1 MSISSVRLAR
11 VSYQMVG
18 GNVRGNLMNSQ
29 IRLFEEQ
36 SRLATGLKI
45 AKPSDDAALASHATE
60 LMHLTD
66 VHAQFE
72 NNARYADEFL
82 AVSSDALNDI
92 GTVLAEAHTLAS
104 ANVGITTDSAQRETA
119 SVLIDGLI
127 EQLLHVA
134 NRKYRD
140 EYIFGG
146 TRTAEAPFVM
156 DGAGIEFQGNS
167 ESATTRVSN
176 ELAVQYNADGAEMFG
191 AVSRAAPGIDLDP
204 ALLPDTRLADL
215 GGALGDGIRLGSLR
229 IETGSASTLVDLGG
243 AETVRDV
250 INTINDATGGSVV
263 ASIAPSGQG
272 FTLMSPTGEPIVV
285 REVAGGVTARDLGFG
300 GASGSVI
307 TSLDLDPKLTRITRI
322 AQLRAGSGMTLADP
336 VRITVGNDAVE
347 LDLSSA
353 ETIEDVINLINGT
366 GLGAQARIN
375 EAGSGIEVVNTVSG
389 AGMSISEVDGGDT
402 AGMLGLLTMAGH
414 TPLAMHNDGRGVESV
429 AGPDFRVTA
438 MNGATFDVDVS
449 GAVTLSDVID
459 RINASAMSAGSPV
472 LARIAPDASGIELTD
487 GLGGAGTLAVARINE
502 SRAAEDLGLDVAAVG
517 NTLTARDV
525 NQQTPQGVFTRLM
538 ELRDAL
544 RDDDTGGITMAG
556 EGINELMDEVNRL
569 RGHLAARS
577 SAMGEQRM
585 RSEATTASLATTLSA
600 TRDLDFAESITR
612 FTQLQMAMQAS
623 MRSAGQ
629 TMNVSLMDFIR

>member
-92 GTVLAEAHTLAS
+92 GAVLAEAHTLAS

-250 INTINDATGGSVV
+250 INTINDATGGSIV

-449 GAVTLSDVID
+449 GAVTLNDVID